1 MAGLTKQTQHLLA
14 DTYLSFVFWTVL
26 TSLGLC
32 IWYFP
37 LWHMGISGYE
47 VALFSD
53 MAPLLLGIPPLRRLL
68 RRHRGIAVALGLIG
82 IVAYSFPKPEKRLL
96 AVAIGTAGVMLS
108 LGSMLYED
116 KVPATGRLDRDI
128 QAWEAGLVL
137 SVGVRM
143 VFQTNNPVWPTM
155 NETNGGWNKTGI
167 LLGVLALA
175 DVVTRRPDDKA
186 ALYDSKK
193 NDLAAPEPHPGPRA
207 AWVPSA
213 FGFGALLFAL
223 HSMYSDSAIVGRWS
237 WDGYPSTGPQPVP
250 WGGLVITTLAAGFS
264 AGHRIDLTTGML
276 WWAVGAV
283 GAGVITFV
291 SGWPGFAGGLVLAFY
306 LGTVTRSILRVVSRC
321 PPGRTFAAGLLWYN
335 ILVLAHVWVVAYE
348 FVPGGPILRERTWV
362 VMVATMLSLY
372 AGVRAARASLVSRP
386 SGVRQES
393 VAASDAAAA
402 ASQALSA
409 ARIAQHRLRGI
420 VWSAVGLGWLAMLMR
435 LPAATRT
442 PTPFHAEQRLI
453 TSAIWTVHFD
463 LDNDMWLA
471 ETKIIQAV
479 RDLEVDVMGFLESDT
494 ERVIMGGRDWT
505 QRVAEELNYYVDYGP
520 SPRKHTWGCAMIS
533 KFPIKRS
540 SHHLLPSPVG
550 ELACAIHAT
559 LDVFGRDIDV
569 IISHNGQH
577 ENLLDRRLQT
587 TELARI
593 MRESPNPFIFT
604 GYVVTK
610 PRKEIYKILYD
621 QGRIHD
627 IEPRDG
633 DRWCQY
639 IGYRGV
645 KRTGYAR
652 ISRGTITD
660 TEIQV
665 GKFMAP
671 APGENITEWKPS
683 YNRVNETHYSEEYH
697 FPKVFRGKGVR
708 GHYYH
713 VFNEPLYYD

>member
-1 MAGLTKQTQHLLA
+1 MRHFLA
-14 DTYLSFVFWTVL
+14 DSYLAFMFWTVL

-32 IWYFP
+32 VWYFP

-47 VALFSD
+47 VALFAD
-53 MAPLLLGIPPLRRLL
+53 MAPLLLGVPVLRRLL
-68 RRHRGIAVALGLIG
+68 RCHRAIAPAIGLAG
-82 IVAYSFPKPEKRLL
+82 VVAYAFPSPEKRLL
-96 AVAIGTAGVMLS
+96 AVAIGTFGVVLG
-108 LGSMLYED
+108 LGSTLYED
-116 KVPATGRLDRDI
+116 RIPAAGRLDRDI
-128 QAWEAGLVL
+128 QAWEAGLIA
-137 SVGVRM
+137 SVAVRM
-143 VFQTNNPVWPTM
+143 IFQTNNPVWPTM

-167 LLGVLALA
+167 LLGILAVL
-175 DVVTRRPDDKA
+175 D
-186 ALYDSKK
+186 
-193 NDLAAPEPHPGPRA
+193 NDLASPPPPDTQHRDQQHRA

-223 HSMYSDSAIVGRWS
+223 HSMYSDSSIIGRWS

-250 WGGLVITTLAAGFS
+250 WGGLVITVLAAGFS
-264 AGHRIDLTTGML
+264 VGHRIELSTGML
-276 WWAVGAV
+276 WWGIAAIGA
-283 GAGVITFV
+283 ALITFV

-306 LGTVTRSILRVVSRC
+306 LGTITRSVLRVVARC
-321 PPGRTFAAGLLWYN
+321 PPGRTFAVGMLWYN

-362 VMVATMLSLY
+362 IMTATMLSIY
-372 AGVRAARASLVSRP
+372 AGVRAARASLVSRTG
-386 SGVRQES
+386 SVRHE
-393 VAASDAAAA
+393 AASVQ
-402 ASQALSA
+402 ASSI
-409 ARIAQHRLRGI
+409 ARHDRHRARG
-420 VWSAVGLGWLAMLMR
+420 VFWSAVAVGWAAMFMR

-442 PTPFHAEQRLI
+442 PTPFHPEQRLV
-453 TSAIWTVHFD
+453 TSAIWTIHFD

-471 ETKIIQAV
+471 EDLIIKAV
-479 RDLEVDVMGFLESDT
+479 RDLQVDVMGFLESDT
-494 ERVIMGGRDWT
+494 ERIIMGGRDWT

-533 KFPIKRS
+533 KFPIKKS
-540 SHHLLPSPVG
+540 THHLLPSPVG

-569 IISHNGQH
+569 IISHNGQE

-610 PRKEIYKILYD
+610 PRKEIYKLLYE
-621 QGRIHD
+621 GGNIHD

-639 IGYRGV
+639 IGFRGV
-645 KRTGYAR
+645 KRVGYAR

-665 GKFMAP
+665 GKFVVP
-671 APGENITEWKPS
+671 APGEDVAEWKPS
-683 YNRVNETHYSEEYH
+683 YNRVKEEHYPAEYH
-697 FPKVFRGKGVR
+697 FPTVFRGKGVR
-708 GHYYH
+708 EHYYH
-713 VFNEPLYYD
+713 VFKEPLYYD